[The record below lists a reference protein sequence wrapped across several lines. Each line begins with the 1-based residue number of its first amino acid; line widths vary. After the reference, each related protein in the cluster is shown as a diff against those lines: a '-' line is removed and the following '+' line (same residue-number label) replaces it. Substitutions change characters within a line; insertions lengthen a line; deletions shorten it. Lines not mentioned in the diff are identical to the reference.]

1 MSLLRVA
8 DVIDSL
14 NRRVGLVV
22 RWLILGS
29 VVVCFLVSVLR
40 YLFSF
45 GFVWFQELYVWQYAV
60 AFMLGSAY
68 TLLVGGHV
76 RVDVL
81 YRKRSARGR
90 AWTDLLGT
98 LFFLFPWL
106 GLVAVMSWPFVA
118 LSWRVGES
126 SPQYGGLP
134 AVYLLKS
141 MILVFAAL
149 LFLQGIS
156 VVIRRALFLLGYV
169 SAEEAERNNCTGEG

>member
-8 DVIDSL
+8 DAIDSL
-14 NRRVGLVV
+14 NRRVGLAV

-29 VVVCFLVSVLR
+29 VVACFLVSVLR

-81 YRKRSARGR
+81 YRKRSPRGR

-106 GLVAVMSWPFVA
+106 GLVAAMSWPFVA

-141 MILVFAAL
+141 TILVFAAL
-149 LFLQGIS
+149 LLLQGIS

-169 SAEEAERNNCTGEG
+169 SAEEAERNGSTGEG

>member
-1 MSLLRVA
+1 MVLLRIA
-8 DVIDSL
+8 AVIDGM
-14 NRRVGLVV
+14 NRHIGWVV

-29 VVVCFLVSVLR
+29 VATCFLVAVLR

-81 YRKRSARGR
+81 YRRRTARGR

-98 LFFLFPWL
+98 LLFLFPWL
-106 GLVAVMSWPFVA
+106 GLILVTSWSFVSV
-118 LSWRVGES
+118 SWRVGES

-134 AVYLLKS
+134 AVYLLKTT
-141 MILVFAAL
+141 ILVFAVL
-149 LFLQGIS
+149 LFLQGLS
-156 VVIRRALFLLGYV
+156 VVIRRTLFLLRQIP
-169 SAEEAERNNCTGEG
+169 AEQGLGQSDSGAE